1 MSLLRTAILV
11 AVTACLIAYL
21 PGYFKKPPPIVVHGK
36 VAKGFEPVLQQFRK
50 NFESGTDTR
59 YGGSALAVYHK
70 GKKII
75 DVWGGFADVE
85 SNVEWREDTM
95 TVVFSATK
103 GIASICIA
111 MLVDRG
117 LLDYDKPV
125 SEYWPEFAQKGKGKV
140 TVRQLMEHRA
150 GLTLMSPPGM
160 NIETLS
166 DVARAGELM
175 ATAEPQWEI
184 DGVKHGYHALTFGP
198 LTNELLRR
206 VDPQHRTM
214 GQFFAEEIAKPLG
227 GLDFHIGLPL
237 DQKYRV
243 ARLIEGKIGRLWGLD
258 DPTIRQMTLHF
269 LRTSYFSNMKQNQ
282 ESILSTLASFN
293 NPYFQAV
300 ELPSANGIGTA
311 RAVAKIYGVLAAG
324 GVDPETKT
332 KLMSKE
338 RIDAFM
344 NAVTVTPDEV
354 LGLDLAHTLG
364 MVTTKYVMNGSIMG
378 FGHEGAGGQKAWA
391 DPKNQIGFSFVSNAL
406 SPYTYNGDVR
416 SQDITEI
423 LYECLR
429 KEKLI

>member
-1 MSLLRTAILV
+1 MSLLRNAILV
-11 AVTACLIAYL
+11 AVTACLVAYL

-70 GKKII
+70 GKKIV

-140 TVRQLMEHRA
+140 TVRQLMEHKA
-150 GLTLMSPPGM
+150 GLTLMAPPGM
-160 NIETLS
+160 NIDTLS

-175 ATAEPQWEI
+175 ATAETQWEI

-258 DPTIRQMTLHF
+258 DPQIRQMTLHF
-269 LRTSYFSNMKQNQ
+269 LRTSYFSNIQKNQ
-282 ESILSTLASFN
+282 ESILTNMASFN

-344 NAVTVTPDEV
+344 NASTITTDEV

-364 MVTTKYVMNGSIMG
+364 MVTTKYVVNGSIMG

-391 DPKNQIGFSFVSNAL
+391 DPENQIGFSFISSAM
-406 SPYTYNGDVR
+406 SPYTHNGDIR
-416 SQDITEI
+416 SQDLTEI